1 MTMQLTANLYAAAKD
16 NFLFGQTRF
25 PTTADVAARDLSK
38 IVPSPGGSGGA
49 SWNYCD
55 AALSV
60 VGYDSS
66 TAPASVTDAKNTDA
80 IDALLD
86 PSCPPNYTAQ
96 TKRAPSPAYSALDA
110 TKMA

>member
-55 AALSV
+55 GALV
-60 VGYDSS
+60 VAGYTTTSMA
-66 TAPASVTDAKNTDA
+66 TETDGM
-80 IDALLD
+80 DALLD

-96 TKRAPSPAYSALDA
+96 TKRGPGAPLDA

>member
-55 AALSV
+55 GALSV
-60 VGYDSS
+60 VGY
-66 TAPASVTDAKNTDA
+66 TPVNNFPTNPETDIN
-80 IDALLD
+80 DALLD

-96 TKRAPSPAYSALDA
+96 TKRAPSPALSVLDA

>member
-60 VGYDSS
+60 VGYTPPSS
-66 TAPASVTDAKNTDA
+66 IADASNSDAM
-80 IDALLD
+80 DALLD

-96 TKRAPSPAYSALDA
+96 TKRAPSPALSVLDA